1 MRKSILTVAAI
12 IMASVSAFS
21 QSATETR
28 RIKNTAF
35 QLYENYKV
43 QIQGLHSTSAYTEDN
58 FLTLFSKDAKL
69 YNNII
74 SENTT
79 EQLSPKDYFKHFR
92 ENLKRVYPVFS
103 DFKIGDP
110 VSAGDRWQVK
120 CYFTQTTKFRTQTEM
135 RYPEW
140 TFHYTMTIEMDK
152 YYNSNNKVYYNA
164 EIVSIEVENPLKE
177 FFVIENKE
185 NMPLLSKSGEIV
197 AAWDKEYYSR
207 IFPENEWKIGDMQV
221 VDFNK
226 TFAYSK
232 SELVKN
238 ETDERYYQYKVQRF
252 KKDIFGA
259 GINYSPCAFWNKLR
273 IDSVEI
279 ETKIRQA
286 VSLSGFYGKQF
297 FHKERS
303 SLFANVGLDLN
314 IYHYRFKN
322 DAIGKDSFMDSV
334 GDTYRRIISPKDT
347 GVTIFSVSIPLSV
360 QYIYQLTKPE
370 KKPIFLLC
378 ELGVFVELAF
388 SSKIEANVSGIYGEE
403 YFGVKFDHYYDY
415 GDFPANRSDSRV
427 NGGIFGGVG
436 ALFALNKSNLLKVNL
451 FFKAPFGQFSN
462 SFKTKEYSL
471 SQGVHFGI
479 GISWIQTIGE
489 NK

>member
-58 FLTLFSKDAKL
+58 FLTLFSKDATL
-69 YNNII
+69 YNDII
-74 SENTT
+74 PENTT
-79 EQLSPKDYFKHFR
+79 EQLTPKNYFKNFR
-92 ENLKRVYPVFS
+92 ENLKRIYPVFS

-110 VSAGDRWQVK
+110 VSIGDRWQVK

-177 FFVIENKE
+177 FFIIENKE
-185 NMPLLSKSGEIV
+185 NMPLLSKSGETV
-197 AAWDKEYYSR
+197 AAWDKEYHSR
-207 IFPENEWKIGDMQV
+207 IFPENEWKIEEMKV

-232 SELVKN
+232 SELAKN
-238 ETDERYYQYKVQRF
+238 ETDERYYHYKVQRF
-252 KKDIFGA
+252 KKDIVGA
-259 GINYSPCAFWNKLR
+259 GINFSPFAFGNKLR

-279 ETKIRQA
+279 NMEETYAI
-286 VSLSGFYGKQF
+286 SLSAFYGKQF
-297 FHKERS
+297 FHKEKS

-314 IYHYRFKN
+314 IYHHKFNNNCPEYSTI
-322 DAIGKDSFMDSV
+322 DLDGDSCS
-334 GDTYRRIISPKDT
+334 RIISLEKLEIN
-347 GVTIFSVSIPLSV
+347 IFSISIPLSV
-360 QYIYQLTKPE
+360 QYFYQLTKPE
-370 KKPIFLLC
+370 KKTIFLSC
-378 ELGVFVELAF
+378 ELGVFGEFTLYSNKVN
-388 SSKIEANVSGIYGEE
+388 ANVSGRYGEK
-403 YFGVKFDHYYDY
+403 YFNIKMDHYDYY
-415 GDFPANRSDSRV
+415 GDFEASRFESF
-427 NGGIFGGVG
+427 NFGIFGRVG

-451 FFKAPFGQFSN
+451 SFKAPFWQFSN
-462 SFKTKEYSL
+462 SFKAKEYSI
-471 SQGVHFGI
+471 SQGLNLGI
-479 GISWIQTIGE
+479 GVSWVQTIGG